1 MPVIPNTSNYPTDR
15 RASGNTKSD
24 ISKSKWPVITRTA
37 YNSVMRTPDK
47 DMTLKMRR
55 LCMAKIR
62 IGQAMLAL
70 ADAMHDANP
79 KVKAQS
85 PELYN
90 RLRSVDKKISDAL
103 AQFPLEVV

>member
-1 MPVIPNTSNYPTDR
+1 
-15 RASGNTKSD
+15 
-24 ISKSKWPVITRTA
+24 
-37 YNSVMRTPDK
+37 
-47 DMTLKMRR
+47 
-55 LCMAKIR
+55 MAKIR

-79 KVKAQS
+79 KVKAQP